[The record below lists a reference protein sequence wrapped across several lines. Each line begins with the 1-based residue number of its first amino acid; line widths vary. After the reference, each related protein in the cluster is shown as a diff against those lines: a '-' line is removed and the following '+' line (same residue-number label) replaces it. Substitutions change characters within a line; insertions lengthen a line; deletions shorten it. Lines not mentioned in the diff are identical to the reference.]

1 MVERCGVLSLGPV
14 TLAGERTGF
23 ERIYYYQGNY
33 HVLTGIGTNG
43 YMDCLYVWYK
53 NKDEEDLDLNYWDK
67 KYEQPTD

>member
-1 MVERCGVLSLGPV
+1 LELLESIW
-14 TLAGERTGF
+14 GEKWMKDKKF
-23 ERIYYYQGNY
+23 VYYLY
-33 HVLTGIGTNG
+33 IGTNG